1 MECFSPTHIETVLW
15 LQKYHAL
22 FEPPLHFGFVF
33 GVAGAMQ
40 LNVANL
46 AACVSLI
53 PHDATWSG
61 IGIGPNCFRIGMA
74 ALALGGHLRV
84 GLEDNVLLKGDLSKG
99 SWDQVEE
106 AVRMARLVGR
116 EPATPDEARK
126 IYSIRPAD
134 A

>member
-1 MECFSPTHIETVLW
+1 
-15 LQKYHAL
+15 
-22 FEPPLHFGFVF
+22 
-33 GVAGAMQ
+33 
-40 LNVANL
+40 
-46 AACVSLI
+46 
-53 PHDATWSG
+53 
-61 IGIGPNCFRIGMA
+61 MA